1 MPKASDPYAA
11 TAGTRSIPP
20 EDGDGNGVC
29 GIQPPRQRSAA
40 SPATPANEQGVRA
53 LSDFPGNEFF
63 RDECDVPAVSIPAP
77 RTSELRRALMP
88 LLRTS
93 GKHVLPDPHEPSLR
107 RLLVLKEGWDKDDD
121 EKNNDDDEEKKTMG
135 KKSEGCDGNQNGAE
149 NNSGRLRRG
158 AIETLVQFLAD
169 PSSGI
174 RSTTYRATIE
184 YRDLTAH
191 QVLVRL
197 LPPPSDDDATNA
209 VIPSAFETV
218 GSIAHLNLPDT
229 LLPYKY
235 WIGKVLLDK
244 NPALKTVVNK
254 VGAIH
259 NEYRVFDHEILAGN
273 SNPGWSVVTVKEDG
287 CAFELDFAKVYWNSR
302 LAGEHH
308 RMVQHLRDQATA
320 WASSP
325 HNTEQRPYMVA
336 DLMAGV
342 GPFAVPLTA
351 ARSSAPP
358 NRASANGTTPPPQP
372 QPNND
377 NNIVVYANDLNPVS
391 FQYLQHNAQTNKC
404 QNLHC
409 YNQDARAFVHWLQQQ
424 DQQQHQQS
432 DNCIE
437 RIDHVIMNLPASAPE
452 FLDAFR
458 GWSLGIPSSS
468 SSSSSGSL
476 FLPTVHVHCFAPKV
490 THKSTTAAAAA
501 AAAAARENDDD
512 SYYATAVQRCERAL
526 GCPLEPD
533 TVRIHIVRNVS
544 PSNNML
550 CISFPLPRA
559 VTLLERITLT
569 AADCTT
575 PTTTTTTTTA
585 MMAETDTSTPLSDQP
600 AAKRTKVQ

>member
-53 LSDFPGNEFF
+53 LSDFPGNDFF

-149 NNSGRLRRG
+149 DNSGRLRRG

-377 NNIVVYANDLNPVS
+377 NNIVVYANDLNPDS
-391 FQYLQHNAQTNKC
+391 YHYLVRNATKNRC
-404 QNLHC
+404 TNLHC
-409 YNQDARAFVHWLQQQ
+409 SNVDARTFVRDVVMNLPSRGGVHAVL
-424 DQQQHQQS
+424 
-432 DNCIE
+432 
-437 RIDHVIMNLPASAPE
+437 MNLPASAPE

-458 GWSLGIPSSS
+458 GYRCPNDGDT
-468 SSSSSGSL
+468 
-476 FLPTVHVHCFAPKV
+476 LPTLHVYCFAPKGEE
-490 THKSTTAAAAA
+490 SGGYL
-501 AAAAARENDDD
+501 
-512 SYYATAVQRCERAL
+512 SAVQRCEMAL
-526 GCPLEPD
+526 GCTVGD
-533 TVRIHIVRNVS
+533 GASATVRTVRNVS
-544 PSNNML
+544 PGKNMV
-550 CISFPLPRA
+550 CVSFPLPSA
-559 VTLLERITLT
+559 VCELPPIPLPDRDGGGNTDAIAEPDLKRPKT
-569 AADCTT
+569 AANS
-575 PTTTTTTTTA
+575 A
-585 MMAETDTSTPLSDQP
+585 
-600 AAKRTKVQ
+600 V